1 MTHSRLRAG
10 AWNDREAGTT
20 GTDPSGLIWM
30 LGKIPTFTGLGR
42 VEEGVI
48 LAPKGLVQVFGTEV
62 YCLQQAL
69 SLSKTQVW
77 PGEIFFLG
85 TGYFFDRNMR
95 WAKFQ
100 ESQHLTSPPSCSPL
114 VSPSFLGS
122 VYQMQNTKE
131 NQAKVAKSLDVT
143 TYCSFK
149 RQQQPSIRIYQVLG
163 PLEGN

>member
-10 AWNDREAGTT
+10 VWNDREAETT
-20 GTDPSGLIWM
+20 GTDPSALIWM

-42 VEEGVI
+42 VEEGAI
-48 LAPKGLVQVFGTEV
+48 LAPKGLVEVFGTEA

-69 SLSKTQVW
+69 SLR
-77 PGEIFFLG
+77 PRFGLG
-85 TGYFFDRNMR
+85 TAYFSDRNMG

-100 ESQHLTSPPSCSPL
+100 ESQHLTSPPSCSQL
-114 VSPSFLGS
+114 VSQSSLGS
-122 VYQMQNTKE
+122 VYKMHNTKE
-131 NQAKVAKSLDVT
+131 NLPEVAKSLEVT

-149 RQQQPSIRIYQVLG
+149 REQQPSIRIYQVLG